1 MADFLNESGEILKH
15 GHKLPHWQQGEAMQ
29 FVTFRLGDAMPAA
42 KLRQWKEERDGWL
55 AHHPKPWS
63 PEEEKEYHRRFTRQL
78 EEWLDEGAGSCLL
91 AEHGHREIVQDV
103 LMHYQAV
110 KVEHHAWVIMPNHL
124 HLIFTP
130 KVPLETLMKAW
141 KGTSAHRIVKGSI
154 WQKNYRDTLIRDG
167 GHFANAVR
175 YIRRNPAKLRPGT
188 FTLWQGE
195 RALAVK

>member
-1 MADFLNESGEILKH
+1 MADFLNEAGEILKH

-42 KLRQWKEERDGWL
+42 KLRQWKEERDVWL
-55 AHHPKPWS
+55 VHHPKPWS
-63 PEEEKEYHRRFTRQL
+63 PEEEKEYHRRFTRRL

-91 AEHGHREIVQDV
+91 AEQAHREIVQGV
-103 LMHYQAV
+103 LMHYQGV

-124 HLIFTP
+124 HLIFTL

-141 KGTSAHRIVKGSI
+141 KGTSAHRIGKGSI
-154 WQKNYRDTLIRDG
+154 WQKNYRDTLIRDD
-167 GHFANAVR
+167 GHFSNAVR
-175 YIRRNPAKLRPGT
+175 YIRRNPAKLQAGT